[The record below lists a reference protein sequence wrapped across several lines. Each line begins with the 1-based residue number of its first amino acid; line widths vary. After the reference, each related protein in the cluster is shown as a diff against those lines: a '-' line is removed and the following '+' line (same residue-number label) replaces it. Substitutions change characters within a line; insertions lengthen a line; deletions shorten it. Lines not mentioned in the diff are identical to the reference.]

1 MFLDLTKY
9 KCPITFVKA
18 KLALEK
24 LKKNETLTIK
34 INEGEDLDNMPESL
48 KEQYQYFTEANIS
61 KLREKAHYTK
71 KLHSLE
77 EGVEDYVVNYLSKE
91 DPYL

>member
-1 MFLDLTKY
+1 MTKY

-34 INEGEDLDNMPESL
+34 INEGEDLDSMPESL
-48 KEQYQYFTEANIS
+48 KEIGFKIIKKIKIKKNIA
-61 KLREKAHYTK
+61 KIIIEHA
-71 KLHSLE
+71 
-77 EGVEDYVVNYLSKE
+77 
-91 DPYL
+91 

>member
-18 KLALEK
+18 KIALEK
-24 LKKNETLTIK
+24 LTKSEYLIVQ

-48 KEQYQYFTEANIS
+48 QEIGFKIV
-61 KLREKAHYTK
+61 KKK
-71 KLHSLE
+71 KLKKNIAEIIIKHI
-77 EGVEDYVVNYLSKE
+77 
-91 DPYL
+91 

>member
-24 LKKNETLTIK
+24 LKKNETLTIQ

-48 KEQYQYFTEANIS
+48 KEIGFKIVKKIKIKKNIA
-61 KLREKAHYTK
+61 EIIIEHA
-71 KLHSLE
+71 
-77 EGVEDYVVNYLSKE
+77 
-91 DPYL
+91 

>member
-24 LKKNETLTIK
+24 LEKNGSLIIK
-34 INEGEDLDNMPESL
+34 INEGEDLDGMPDSL
-48 KEQYQYFTEANIS
+48 KEIGFKIVKKKRLKKNVTEIIV
-61 KLREKAHYTK
+61 KHI
-71 KLHSLE
+71 
-77 EGVEDYVVNYLSKE
+77 
-91 DPYL
+91 

>member
-24 LKKNETLTIK
+24 LKKNETLTIQ

-48 KEQYQYFTEANIS
+48 KEIGFKIVKKIKIKKNIAEIII
-61 KLREKAHYTK
+61 KHA
-71 KLHSLE
+71 
-77 EGVEDYVVNYLSKE
+77 
-91 DPYL
+91 

>member
-24 LKKNETLTIK
+24 LKKNEALKIK
-34 INEGEDLDNMPESL
+34 INEGEELDNMPESL
-48 KEQYQYFTEANIS
+48 KEIGFKIVKKIKIKKNIA
-61 KLREKAHYTK
+61 EIIIEHA
-71 KLHSLE
+71 
-77 EGVEDYVVNYLSKE
+77 
-91 DPYL
+91 

>member
-18 KLALEK
+18 KIALEK
-24 LKKNETLTIK
+24 LTKSEYLIVQ

-48 KEQYQYFTEANIS
+48 QEIGFKIV
-61 KLREKAHYTK
+61 KKK
-71 KLHSLE
+71 KL
-77 EGVEDYVVNYLSKE
+77 KE
-91 DPYL
+91 NIAEIIIKHI

>member
-1 MFLDLTKY
+1 MDLTKY

-34 INEGEDLDNMPESL
+34 INEGEDLDSMPESL
-48 KEQYQYFTEANIS
+48 KEIGFKIIKKIKIKKNIA
-61 KLREKAHYTK
+61 KIIIEHA
-71 KLHSLE
+71 
-77 EGVEDYVVNYLSKE
+77 
-91 DPYL
+91 

>member
-24 LKKNETLTIK
+24 LKKTETLTIK

-48 KEQYQYFTEANIS
+48 KEIGFKIIKKIKIKKNIA
-61 KLREKAHYTK
+61 KIIIEHA
-71 KLHSLE
+71 
-77 EGVEDYVVNYLSKE
+77 
-91 DPYL
+91 

>member
-18 KLALEK
+18 KIALEK

-48 KEQYQYFTEANIS
+48 KEIGFKIVKKIKIKKNIAEIII
-61 KLREKAHYTK
+61 KH
-71 KLHSLE
+71 
-77 EGVEDYVVNYLSKE
+77 V
-91 DPYL
+91 

>member
-34 INEGEDLDNMPESL
+34 INEGEDLDSMPESL
-48 KEQYQYFTEANIS
+48 KEIGFKIIKKIKIKKNIA
-61 KLREKAHYTK
+61 KIIIKHA
-71 KLHSLE
+71 
-77 EGVEDYVVNYLSKE
+77 
-91 DPYL
+91 

>member
-34 INEGEDLDNMPESL
+34 INEGEDLDSMPESL
-48 KEQYQYFTEANIS
+48 KEIGFKIIKKIKIKKNIA
-61 KLREKAHYTK
+61 KIIIEHA
-71 KLHSLE
+71 
-77 EGVEDYVVNYLSKE
+77 
-91 DPYL
+91 